1 MKALEAGTLIMRDV
15 EEMRT
20 SHNAQSPD
28 PIQDSFDCLSPADR
42 AEFMRLH
49 EGDQPLP
56 TKVQR
61 IFKVRAGN
69 LMMF

>member
-1 MKALEAGTLIMRDV
+1 MKAFEAGTLIMRDA
-15 EEMRT
+15 EAMRT
-20 SHNAQSPD
+20 SHNAQTSD
-28 PIQDSFDCLSPADR
+28 PIQDSFDRLSPADQ

-61 IFKVRAGN
+61 IFKVRLGI
-69 LMMF
+69 